1 MHISRWMAKHLYAIK
16 TVLIGSIIHRGI
28 SQRAKFL
35 QEVCLWNWKYLY
47 YLLYFVYNS
56 WWLTSPISSSA
67 QKNDLILINSCDQY
81 RAQDS
86 TIGKAA
92 LNTYK
97 NHLWPSQKNL
107 FVLLFSVALWTHL
120 PRLEGRSSWYLFH
133 SQAYANLAKGMGSR
147 SLNPLNSLQMILIFK
162 FLLERLLVILYDSKN
177 QSFVSSSSSW
187 LTEQKQWL
195 EKSKDCC
202 WCDLCC
208 QWCCRKRS
216 QSVSRFAWCCK
227 KGYNRTFYRL
237 LNTTVILFQTK
248 EKLSRESC
256 YLTFWT
262 TIMIGTL
269 VVSF

>member
-92 LNTYK
+92 PNTYK
-97 NHLWPSQKNL
+97 NHLCPSQKNL
-107 FVLLFSVALWTHL
+107 FVLLFSVALWTRRALKLVSL
-120 PRLEGRSSWYLFH
+120 PFT
-133 SQAYANLAKGMGSR
+133 
-147 SLNPLNSLQMILIFK
+147 SLCES
-162 FLLERLLVILYDSKN
+162 
-177 QSFVSSSSSW
+177 
-187 LTEQKQWL
+187 
-195 EKSKDCC
+195 
-202 WCDLCC
+202 
-208 QWCCRKRS
+208 RKRNG
-216 QSVSRFAWCCK
+216 FK
-227 KGYNRTFYRL
+227 NP
-237 LNTTVILFQTK
+237 
-248 EKLSRESC
+248 ESPE
-256 YLTFWT
+256 LPPDDSD
-262 TIMIGTL
+262 L
-269 VVSF
+269 